1 MSRRLAAAL
10 WLALWSLLAGA
21 ADDPATER
29 LNPRYLLMDAKG
41 RAVTNETFPDRFQLI
56 SFGYTF
62 CPDVC
67 PTTLAEVAA
76 VMERLGAR
84 AARVQPIFITV
95 DPARD
100 TPDALQ
106 KYADFFDPRIVALT
120 GQPALIARVAQNYK
134 VRYEI
139 VRDPHAAPEAY
150 SVDHSAGLYLLDT
163 RGDFLKK
170 FAFGTPVEQIAA
182 TIDHFIDQAP
192 PPRH

>member
-1 MSRRLAAAL
+1 
-10 WLALWSLLAGA
+10 
-21 ADDPATER
+21 
-29 LNPRYLLMDAKG
+29 
-41 RAVTNETFPDRFQLI
+41 
-56 SFGYTF
+56 
-62 CPDVC
+62 
-67 PTTLAEVAA
+67 
-76 VMERLGAR
+76 
-84 AARVQPIFITV
+84 
-95 DPARD
+95 
-100 TPDALQ
+100 
-106 KYADFFDPRIVALT
+106 DFFDPRIVALT

>member
-10 WLALWSLLAGA
+10 WLALWSLLASA
-21 ADDPATER
+21 ADDPAER

-41 RAVTNETFPDRFQLI
+41 RAVTNETFPDQFQLI

-67 PTTLAEVAA
+67 PATLAEVAA

-84 AARVQPIFITV
+84 ADRVRPIFITV

-100 TPDALQ
+100 TPEALQ
-106 KYADFFDPRIVALT
+106 KYADFFDPRIVALS
-120 GQPALIARVAQNYK
+120 GQPALIARAAQNYK

-139 VRDPHAAPEAY
+139 VRDPDAAPEAY
-150 SVDHSAGLYLLDT
+150 SVDHSAGLYLLDP

-170 FAFGTPVEQIAA
+170 FAFGTPIEQITA
-182 TIDHFIDQAP
+182 TINHFIDQAP
-192 PPRH
+192 PPRR

>member
-10 WLALWSLLAGA
+10 WLALWSLLASA
-21 ADDPATER
+21 ADDPAER

-41 RAVTNETFPDRFQLI
+41 RAVTNETFPDQFQLI

-67 PTTLAEVAA
+67 PATLAEVAA

-84 AARVQPIFITV
+84 ADRVRPIFITV

-100 TPDALQ
+100 TPEALQ
-106 KYADFFDPRIVALT
+106 KYADFFDPRIVALS
-120 GQPALIARVAQNYK
+120 GQPALIARAAQNYK

-150 SVDHSAGLYLLDT
+150 SVDHSAGLYLLDP

-170 FAFGTPVEQIAA
+170 FAFGTPIEQITA
-182 TIDHFIDQAP
+182 TINHFIDQAP
-192 PPRH
+192 PPRR

>member
-10 WLALWSLLAGA
+10 WLALWSLLASA
-21 ADDPATER
+21 ADDPAER

-41 RAVTNETFPDRFQLI
+41 RAVTNETFPDQFQLI

-84 AARVQPIFITV
+84 AARVQPLFITV